1 MPHKNVIISHCSL
14 FGETALSLIWCSSIV
29 LKRRS
34 MSHTFYTRYF
44 RLDTTLALVAM
55 KVWFVLPFVATL
67 EHNCSNVTFAC
78 CSSCVWDCVATRHVT
93 FDNFD
98 QVFRC
103 LYGRCL
109 GCHIHLHCH
118 WRIYRAL
125 FAATRREN
133 AVSACRCSILQQKDL
148 SRGSSCLT
156 QPHIESSK

>member
-1 MPHKNVIISHCSL
+1 
-14 FGETALSLIWCSSIV
+14 
-29 LKRRS
+29 

-109 GCHIHLHCH
+109 GYHIHLHCH

-133 AVSACRCSILQQKDL
+133 AVSACRCSILQQKEDDIFSTTNARVIVL
-148 SRGSSCLT
+148 DYASQLQSHRFTLVRAFLV
-156 QPHIESSK
+156 EEVVV